1 MGRVGIDVACTR
13 NFEAYTPGPISPK
26 GKVYYVHRHGFEHG
40 VFSETH
46 TKFVHAHIAVIYRTT
61 DVLTLELRTRGSMF
75 ITETIEAAFS
85 R

>member
-1 MGRVGIDVACTR
+1 MSIDTD
-13 NFEAYTPGPISPK
+13 FKY
-26 GKVYYVHRHGFEHG
+26 G

-46 TKFVHAHIAVIYRTT
+46 TKFVHAHIADIYRTT